1 MRLRELRRRKK
12 LSQAKLGKLMGVTGQ
27 TILNWESGIFE
38 PNIDQLIKL
47 ANIFNVS
54 VDYLIGRDR
63 AKVEAQI
70 ICNALSV
77 ISYDELLEFLENQL
91 KEK

>member
-38 PNIDQLIKL
+38 PNIDQLITL